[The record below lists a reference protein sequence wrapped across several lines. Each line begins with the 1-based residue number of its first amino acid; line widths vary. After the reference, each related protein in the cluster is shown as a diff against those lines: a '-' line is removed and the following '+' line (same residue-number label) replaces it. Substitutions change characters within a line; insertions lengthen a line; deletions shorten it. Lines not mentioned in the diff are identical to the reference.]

1 MENELR
7 GVRKVLT
14 ELRDDIALA
23 PMARRQ
29 LFPLIPGLT
38 VYARSL
44 LRLHAQAY
52 CPYRSGICR

>member
-7 GVRKVLT
+7 DVRKVLT

-29 LFPLIPGLT
+29 LLT
-38 VYARSL
+38 VITGL
-44 LRLHAQAY
+44 
-52 CPYRSGICR
+52 PV